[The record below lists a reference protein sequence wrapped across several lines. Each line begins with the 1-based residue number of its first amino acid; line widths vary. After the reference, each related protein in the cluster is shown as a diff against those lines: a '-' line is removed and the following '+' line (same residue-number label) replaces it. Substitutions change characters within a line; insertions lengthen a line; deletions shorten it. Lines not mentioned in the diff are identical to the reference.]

1 MGFFFRLK
9 LDLRFASII
18 RVQFIFIILFIMK
31 NTKILILLPVLAISA
46 LLLWSCSLQKEKEIV
61 ETSAAIVNDNPQDIS
76 NTTMP
81 VKEEMEKKKMMD
93 VTESEE
99 MAEKEKTEMT
109 SEENM
114 KDDLKTEDKSNETEV
129 IQSDKMLTKKWEY
142 SAYSSDKV
150 TNAEGKIVLFF
161 HADWCPA
168 CEAIDKKVNNEE
180 IPEWVTILKVNYD
193 NETEL
198 KKKYGVTTQTTFVQV
213 DNEGN
218 KITKWFWARS
228 LDEIIQK
235 LK

>member
-1 MGFFFRLK
+1 
-9 LDLRFASII
+9 
-18 RVQFIFIILFIMK
+18 MK

-46 LLLWSCSLQKEKEIV
+46 LLLWSCSLQKEKEVV
-61 ETSAAIVNDNPQDIS
+61 ETPAAIVNDNPQDIS

-81 VKEEMEKKKMMD
+81 VKEEN
-93 VTESEE
+93 
-99 MAEKEKTEMT
+99 EMT

-114 KDDLKTEDKSNETEV
+114 KDDMKTEDKSNETEL